1 MSSCYAELETVL
13 MEVAAVVNRR
23 PLTIREYDDDEVFPV
38 APADL
43 LLGRMSGYRG
53 TREAELGCTTLANR
67 VEKLSKFVA
76 AWWSRWQGAAFS
88 LFTPRRKWRLTS
100 RNLAVGDVVVLRAE
114 SKLGPG
120 TYRLAVVA
128 GVKPDE
134 DGLVRT
140 ALITLRDRR
149 KRGAKLETRQVP
161 MAVQRLAVL
170 LPVEERW
177 KGGMLDPQ
185 EDQ

>member
-1 MSSCYAELETVL
+1 MGT
-13 MEVAAVVNRR
+13 
-23 PLTIREYDDDEVFPV
+23 DDEVFPV

-53 TREAELGCTTLANR
+53 TREADHGCTTMANQ
-67 VEKLSKFVA
+67 VEKLSRFVS
-76 AWWSRWQGAAFS
+76 AWWARWQGTAFN
-88 LFTPRRKWRLTS
+88 LFTPRRKWRQVA
-100 RNLAVGDVVVLRAE
+100 RNVAVGDVVLLKAE

-120 TYRLAVVA
+120 TYRLAVVS

-140 ALITLRDRR
+140 ATIILRDRR
-149 KRGAKLETRQVP
+149 KRGARLETRQLP

-177 KGGMLDPQ
+177 KGGLLEP